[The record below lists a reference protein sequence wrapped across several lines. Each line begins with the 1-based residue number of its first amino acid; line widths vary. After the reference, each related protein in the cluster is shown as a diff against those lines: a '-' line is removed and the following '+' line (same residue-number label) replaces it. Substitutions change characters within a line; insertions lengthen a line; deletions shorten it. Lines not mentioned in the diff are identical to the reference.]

1 MHDNRPKH
9 PLYLKFNKVY
19 KKSDFFAILFENSME
34 IKSKLSFYV
43 GYWSVIFHLTGS
55 NTNISSTLMSLEH
68 IIYENEEKRLK
79 YLIERSLKIHKS
91 LL

>member
-1 MHDNRPKH
+1 MQ
-9 PLYLKFNKVY
+9 
-19 KKSDFFAILFENSME
+19 

-43 GYWSVIFHLTGS
+43 GYWSVILRLTDS
-55 NTNISSTLMSLEH
+55 NTNVSSTLMSLEH